1 MTCCPITSDVNAGI
15 CLACSY
21 HCHEGHELV
30 ELYTKRYFRCDCG
43 TPKFPTS
50 NPCKLNAEKP
60 SSNTDN
66 KYNQNFKG
74 KYCTCSRPY
83 PDPEDTV
90 EDNMIQ
96 CIICEDWYHG
106 RHLKMDN
113 LPADEDYA
121 EMVCFQCTVK
131 LPFLRN
137 YLSDTTVRCE
147 KETTEV
153 DVCSVENKTDSNED
167 IANEENIS
175 LNSEVTCKIKEAKD
189 CSPVSETLF
198 LKENWRKD
206 LCTCGSC
213 DELYKNLKVSFL
225 VDPEDTVIYYE
236 SQGRSKRALAPS
248 GVQREIDAL
257 SSLDR
262 ITRTELVHEYNNLS
276 TSLRDYLRKFA
287 ENGKV
292 VRDEDIREFFS
303 QLSANK
309 KQKKDSFQYF
319 CK

>member
-1 MTCCPITSDVNAGI
+1 MNSEACNDQGESISKETEDSGITMVDVLQEEEELESSADAVLGAWDDSACSFKQGYVKRQPLYACMTCCPITSDVNAGI

-21 HCHEGHELV
+21 HCHEGHEL
-30 ELYTKRYFRCDCG
+30 
-43 TPKFPTS
+43 
-50 NPCKLNAEKP
+50 EKP

-83 PDPEDTV
+83 PDPEDPV

-106 RHLKMDN
+106 R
-113 LPADEDYA
+113 
-121 EMVCFQCTVK
+121 
-131 LPFLRN
+131 
-137 YLSDTTVRCE
+137 
-147 KETTEV
+147 
-153 DVCSVENKTDSNED
+153 NKTANNED
-167 IANEENIS
+167 IVNEENIS

-225 VDPEDTVIYYE
+225 VDPEDTVTYYE